1 MRVLHLSTWNR
12 PCGIATYCGNLV
24 KSLDAL
30 GIRNDVYPL
39 EPHMWRTYVPADVA
53 ELQADIAEQSRRY
66 DLVHIQ
72 HEHGFFGH
80 AISYKAAARNYG
92 NVLKLLRAA
101 GTPVVTTFHTE
112 PLGAVESK
120 LSPSAQ
126 KRAALSPQNLIRNA
140 SRRYTWKSHVS
151 RRFGPGPRE
160 AKAIVHTAT
169 TRRSLIKQGMPAA
182 AVHVVEHGCLPQREP
197 WQNPAAA
204 KEQLGLSADTV
215 LLTMFGFIGKYK
227 GHDVAVRALAKLP
240 ERFHLAICGGAH
252 PESEDHFLDEVI
264 KLVRNLGLEHR
275 VTITG
280 WLSVD
285 AADVYYAATDIC
297 LAPYVDVNLSASGAI
312 TWALASG
319 KPTIGSRV
327 PAFQNICRE
336 QPCMLLT
343 TPKREDE
350 IVWAAEKL
358 ASDPVHCRE
367 LVQAA
372 GRYID
377 AYSWEETARVT
388 EHLYGCMIS
397 GEAIEAG
404 SIGRGRLVARTATPA
419 AVSRPQPPLIG
430 RAGILLGRGSRGEE
444 SHAVRAG

>member
-24 KSLDAL
+24 RSLDGL

-39 EPHMWRTYVPADVA
+39 EPHLWRTFTAADIVD
-53 ELQADIAEQSRRY
+53 LQADIAEQSRRY
-66 DLVHIQ
+66 DVVHIQ

-80 AISYKAAARNYG
+80 AVSYKAAARNYG
-92 NVLKLLRAA
+92 SLLRQLRAA

-112 PLGAVESK
+112 PLGFGEHG
-120 LSPSAQ
+120 
-126 KRAALSPQNLIRNA
+126 RRTLSPQKLLRNVN
-140 SRRYTWKSHVS
+140 RRLAWKHHVS
-151 RRFGPGPRE
+151 GCFGVGPLD
-160 AKAIVHTAT
+160 AKAVVHTPT
-169 TRRSLIKQGMPAA
+169 TRRALIKQGMPDG
-182 AVHVVEHGCLPQREP
+182 AVHVVEHGCLPQRQA

-204 KEQLGLSADTV
+204 KEELGLPVDSV
-215 LLTMFGFIGKYK
+215 LLTMFGFIGRYK

-252 PESEDHFLDEVI
+252 PEADDDFLDKLL
-264 KLVRNLGLEHR
+264 KLVRHLGIEDR

-297 LAPYVDVNLSASGAI
+297 LAPYVDPNLSASGAI

-319 KPTIGSRV
+319 KPTIGSKV

-343 TPKREDE
+343 TPRMEDE
-350 IVWAAEKL
+350 IVWATEKL
-358 ASDPVHCRE
+358 ANDPTHSAD
-367 LVQAA
+367 LVAAA

-377 AYSWEETARVT
+377 SYSWEETARVT
-388 EHLYGCMIS
+388 ENLYATIVS
-397 GEAIEAG
+397 GQSLTASG
-404 SIGRGRLVARTATPA
+404 IGRGRLVARTATPA
-419 AVSRPQPPLIG
+419 TIQRTQAPRVDRRGLLASSPTRSVEQPVAA
-430 RAGILLGRGSRGEE
+430 RAG
-444 SHAVRAG
+444 

>member
-24 KSLDAL
+24 RSLDGL

-39 EPHMWRTYVPADVA
+39 EPHLWRTFTAADIA
-53 ELQADIAEQSRRY
+53 DLQADIAEQSRRY
-66 DLVHIQ
+66 DVVHIQ

-80 AISYKAAARNYG
+80 AVSYKAAARNYG
-92 NVLKLLRAA
+92 SLLRQLRKA

-112 PLGAVESK
+112 PLGAGE
-120 LSPSAQ
+120 
-126 KRAALSPQNLIRNA
+126 RRTLSPQKLLRNVNRQLA
-140 SRRYTWKSHVS
+140 WKHHVS
-151 RRFGPGPRE
+151 VCFGVGPLD
-160 AKAIVHTAT
+160 AKAVVHTPT
-169 TRRSLIKQGMPAA
+169 TRRALIKQGMPAG
-182 AVHVVEHGCLPQREP
+182 AVHVVEHGCLPQRQI
-197 WQNPAAA
+197 WQSPASA
-204 KEQLGLSADTV
+204 KEQLGLPVDSV
-215 LLTMFGFIGKYK
+215 LLTMFGFIGRYK

-252 PESEDHFLDEVI
+252 PEADDDFLDKLL
-264 KLVRNLGLEHR
+264 KLVRHLGIEDR

-297 LAPYVDVNLSASGAI
+297 LAPYVDPNLSASGAI

-319 KPTIGSRV
+319 KPTIGSKV

-343 TPKREDE
+343 TPRMEDE
-350 IVWAAEKL
+350 IVWATEKL
-358 ASDPVHCRE
+358 ANDPTHSAD
-367 LVQAA
+367 LVAAA

-377 AYSWEETARVT
+377 SYSWEETARVT
-388 EHLYGCMIS
+388 ENLYATMVS
-397 GEAIEAG
+397 GQSLTASG
-404 SIGRGRLVARTATPA
+404 IGRGRLVARTATPA
-419 AVSRPQPPLIG
+419 TIQRPQASRIDRRGLLATSPSRSVEQPVAA
-430 RAGILLGRGSRGEE
+430 RAS
-444 SHAVRAG
+444 

>member
-24 KSLDAL
+24 RSLDGL

-39 EPHMWRTYVPADVA
+39 EPHLWRTFTAADIA
-53 ELQADIAEQSRRY
+53 DLQADIAEQSRRY
-66 DLVHIQ
+66 DVVHIQ

-80 AISYKAAARNYG
+80 AVSYKAAARNYG
-92 NVLKLLRAA
+92 SLLRQLRAA

-112 PLGAVESK
+112 PLGAGE
-120 LSPSAQ
+120 
-126 KRAALSPQNLIRNA
+126 RRTLSPQKLLRNVNRQLA
-140 SRRYTWKSHVS
+140 WKHHVS
-151 RRFGPGPRE
+151 VCFGVGPLD
-160 AKAIVHTAT
+160 AKAVVHTPT
-169 TRRSLIKQGMPAA
+169 TRRALIKQGMPAG
-182 AVHVVEHGCLPQREP
+182 AVHVVEHGCLPQRQI
-197 WQNPAAA
+197 WQSPASA
-204 KEQLGLSADTV
+204 KEQLGLPVDSV
-215 LLTMFGFIGKYK
+215 LLTMFGFIGRYK

-252 PESEDHFLDEVI
+252 PEADDDFLDKLL
-264 KLVRNLGLEHR
+264 KLVRHLGIEDR

-297 LAPYVDVNLSASGAI
+297 LAPYVDPNLSASGAI

-319 KPTIGSRV
+319 KPTIGSKV

-343 TPKREDE
+343 TPRMEDE
-350 IVWAAEKL
+350 IVWATEKL
-358 ASDPVHCRE
+358 ANDPTHSAD
-367 LVQAA
+367 LVAAA

-377 AYSWEETARVT
+377 SYSWEETARVT
-388 EHLYGCMIS
+388 ENLYATMVS
-397 GEAIEAG
+397 GQSLTASG
-404 SIGRGRLVARTATPA
+404 IGRGRLVARTATPA
-419 AVSRPQPPLIG
+419 TIQRPQASRIDRRGLLATSPSRSVEQPVAA
-430 RAGILLGRGSRGEE
+430 RAS
-444 SHAVRAG
+444 

>member
-24 KSLDAL
+24 RSLDGL

-39 EPHMWRTYVPADVA
+39 EPHLWRTYTGGDIAD
-53 ELQADIAEQSRRY
+53 LQADIAEQSRNY
-66 DLVHIQ
+66 DVVHIQ

-80 AISYKAAARNYG
+80 AVSYKAAARNYG
-92 NVLKLLRAA
+92 AMLKKLHDA

-112 PLGAVESK
+112 PLGISGK
-120 LSPSAQ
+120 DNRRSF
-126 KRAALSPQNLIRNA
+126 SPQKVVRNIN
-140 SRRYTWKSHVS
+140 RRITWKHHVS
-151 RRFGPGPRE
+151 GHFGVGPLD
-160 AKAIVHTAT
+160 AKAIVHTPT
-169 TRRSLIKQGMPAA
+169 TRRALIKQGMPAG
-182 AVHVVEHGCLPQREP
+182 AVHVVQHGCLPQRKS
-197 WQNPAAA
+197 WANPAAA
-204 KEQLGLSADTV
+204 KEQLDLPVDSV
-215 LLTMFGFIGKYK
+215 LLTMFGFVGRYK

-240 ERFHLAICGGAH
+240 ERFKLAICGGAH
-252 PESEDHFLDEVI
+252 PEADDQFLD
-264 KLVRNLGLEHR
+264 KLLKLIRHLGVEDR

-319 KPTIGSRV
+319 KPTIASKV

-343 TPKREDE
+343 TPKMEDE

-358 ASDPVHCRE
+358 ADDPIHSAD
-367 LVQAA
+367 LVAAA
-372 GRYID
+372 GRYV
-377 AYSWEETARVT
+377 ASYSWDETAQVT
-388 EHLYGCMIS
+388 TNLYRAMTS
-397 GEAIEAG
+397 GDPLTAG
-404 SIGRGRLVARTATPA
+404 GIGRGQLVARTATASITNQRTP
-419 AVSRPQPPLIG
+419 SPPLIDRRG
-430 RAGILLGRGSRGEE
+430 LVASSSPLSSESHVIARAG
-444 SHAVRAG
+444 

>member
-24 KSLDAL
+24 RSLDGL

-39 EPHMWRTYVPADVA
+39 EPHRWRTYTAADVA
-53 ELQADIAEQSRRY
+53 ELEDDIVEQSRRY
-66 DLVHIQ
+66 DIVHIQ

-80 AISYKAAARNYG
+80 AVSYKVAARNYG
-92 NVLKLLRAA
+92 SMLKKLRDA

-112 PLGAVESK
+112 PLGAGEN
-120 LSPSAQ
+120 A
-126 KRAALSPQNLIRNA
+126 RWTLSPQKLLRNVN
-140 SRRYTWKSHVS
+140 RRLAWKHHVS
-151 RRFGPGPRE
+151 GNFGVGPLE

-169 TRRSLIKQGMPAA
+169 TRRALIKQGMPAG
-182 AVHVVEHGCLPQREP
+182 AVHVVEHGCLPQRQA
-197 WQNPAAA
+197 WQNAAAA
-204 KEQLGLSADTV
+204 KEQIGLPAGSV
-215 LLTMFGFIGKYK
+215 MLTMFGFIGRYK
-227 GHDVAVRALAKLP
+227 GHDVAVRALSKLP

-252 PESEDHFLDEVI
+252 PEADDDFLDKLL
-264 KLVRNLGLEHR
+264 KLVRHLGIEDR

-297 LAPYVDVNLSASGAI
+297 LAPYVDPNLSASGAI

-319 KPTIGSRV
+319 KPTIGSKV

-343 TPKREDE
+343 TPKMEDE

-358 ASDPVHCRE
+358 ANDPIHSAE
-367 LVQAA
+367 LVAAA

-377 AYSWEETARVT
+377 SYSWEETARVT
-388 EHLYGCMIS
+388 EYLYATMIS
-397 GEAIEAG
+397 GKSLTAAG
-404 SIGRGRLVARTATPA
+404 IGRGRLIARTATA
-419 AVSRPQPPLIG
+419 ATIQPSPSPLINRRG
-430 RAGILLGRGSRGEE
+430 LLAATTARPVEP
-444 SHAVRAG
+444 HVAVRAG

>member
-24 KSLDAL
+24 RSLDGL

-39 EPHMWRTYVPADVA
+39 EPHLWRTFTAADIA
-53 ELQADIAEQSRRY
+53 DLQADIAEQSRRY
-66 DLVHIQ
+66 DVVHIQ

-80 AISYKAAARNYG
+80 AVSYKAAARNYG
-92 NVLKLLRAA
+92 SLLRQLRAA

-112 PLGAVESK
+112 PLGFGEHG
-120 LSPSAQ
+120 
-126 KRAALSPQNLIRNA
+126 RRTLSPQKLLRNVN
-140 SRRYTWKSHVS
+140 RRLAWKHHVS
-151 RRFGPGPRE
+151 GCFGVGPLD
-160 AKAIVHTAT
+160 AKAVVHTPT
-169 TRRSLIKQGMPAA
+169 TRHALIKQGMPDG
-182 AVHVVEHGCLPQREP
+182 AVHVVEHGCLPQRQA

-204 KEQLGLSADTV
+204 KEELGLPVDSV
-215 LLTMFGFIGKYK
+215 LLTMFGFIGRYK

-252 PESEDHFLDEVI
+252 PEADDDFLDKLL
-264 KLVRNLGLEHR
+264 KLVRHLGIEDR

-297 LAPYVDVNLSASGAI
+297 LAPYVDPNLSASGAI

-319 KPTIGSRV
+319 KPTIGSKV

-343 TPKREDE
+343 TPKMEDE

-358 ASDPVHCRE
+358 ANDPTHSAD
-367 LVQAA
+367 LVAAA

-377 AYSWEETARVT
+377 SYSWEETARVT
-388 EHLYGCMIS
+388 ENLYATMIS
-397 GEAIEAG
+397 GQSLTASG
-404 SIGRGRLVARTATPA
+404 IGRGRLVARTATPA
-419 AVSRPQPPLIG
+419 TIQRTQAPRIDRRGLLATSPSRSVEQPVAA
-430 RAGILLGRGSRGEE
+430 RAS
-444 SHAVRAG
+444 